1 MARTDTLLTRRQVE
15 RLIAEGK
22 HVIIVNERVLLVDSW
37 LKYHPGGDKAIM
49 HMVGRDA
56 TDEVTA
62 CVMLSETSRHD
73 NPLTQ
78 NTNAVSIQPKLLS
91 G

>member
-1 MARTDTLLTRRQVE
+1 MSSVKMVSRRERVFSRREVE
-15 RLIAEGK
+15 ALIAEGRS
-22 HVIIVNERVLLVDSW
+22 IIVMNGKVLKVDAW

-62 CVMLSETSRHD
+62 YAVLSC
-73 NPLTQ
+73 
-78 NTNAVSIQPKLLS
+78 
-91 G
+91 